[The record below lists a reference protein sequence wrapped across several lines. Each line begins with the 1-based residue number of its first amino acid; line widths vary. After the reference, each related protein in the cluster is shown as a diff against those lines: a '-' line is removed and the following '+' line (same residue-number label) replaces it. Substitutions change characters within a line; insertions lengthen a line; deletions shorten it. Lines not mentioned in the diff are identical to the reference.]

1 MREERFPLVSDDEIM
16 LTAMPVMDLYDESDF
31 ISNIKGDYQEKNYLD
46 WASISE
52 DVSVK
57 PLEKKAEKP
66 QKIALGVKKEGKT
79 YAEKAREE
87 ARADLKKK
95 RSATYLTKDVTHTR
109 RHSQPTLVR
118 KGNQPTAPF
127 QKENPGEFIKY
138 SQKLTQS
145 HYILAEEI
153 KHISTDS
160 VEKQARTAN
169 KNNYDFLKKSQIY
182 NKKNKEIEQ
191 ERQLAQELNLTR
203 ITE

>member
-46 WASISE
+46 WAPISE

-57 PLEKKAEKP
+57 SLEKKAEKP

-109 RHSQPTLVR
+109 RHSQPTLVK

-182 NKKNKEIEQ
+182 NKKNKQIEQ

>member
-46 WASISE
+46 WAPISE

-118 KGNQPTAPF
+118 KGNQSTAPF